1 MQLRMAALNEPQSG
15 NMKGISGIDYACY
28 RQARR
33 AGLLG
38 TFKAFL
44 SSKWVLYHHHHRT
57 YNQLISFFSFQFNS
71 NLNRVQ
77 NLETIV
83 QASDRHLPVVNTRGD
98 ILFHSWKSIFN
109 GNGGLFTQTPRIYSF
124 NGKNVLTDPLWWVYW
139 WFLVF
144 TSKCILIDG
153 WCFKESIC

>member
-1 MQLRMAALNEPQSG
+1 MAALNEPQAG

-44 SSKWVLYHHHHRT
+44 SSKWVVIVLSTHY
-57 YNQLISFFSFQFNS
+57 ISIKTKIVFF
-71 NLNRVQ
+71 RVQ

-83 QASDRHLPVVNTRGD
+83 QASDRNLPVVNTRGD

-124 NGKNVLTDPLWWVYW
+124 NGKNVLTDPLWWVLLW
-139 WFLVF
+139 SFVIDSITGDDIWFMLERSDYYRWKFVA
-144 TSKCILIDG
+144 G
-153 WCFKESIC
+153 YSI